1 MNPLIL
7 EGTYI
12 TPEKTETT
20 PEIILNEDEN
30 IYSISGRSLPHD
42 AKSFYEPVLI
52 WLDDLSKHP
61 DKDKTI
67 YFKIK
72 LEYYNTSSAKMLL
85 DIFEK
90 LELINNSGRKV
101 VIEWNYADDDED
113 MLEAGERYSKLVNI
127 KFEMKEYKIPDKK
140 RT

>member
-20 PEIILNEDEN
+20 PEIILDNTKN

-42 AKSFYEPVLI
+42 AKSFYEPVII
-52 WLDDLSKHP
+52 WLDELSKHP

-90 LELINNSGRKV
+90 LEYINKSGRKV
-101 VIEWNYADDDED
+101 IIEWNYADDDED